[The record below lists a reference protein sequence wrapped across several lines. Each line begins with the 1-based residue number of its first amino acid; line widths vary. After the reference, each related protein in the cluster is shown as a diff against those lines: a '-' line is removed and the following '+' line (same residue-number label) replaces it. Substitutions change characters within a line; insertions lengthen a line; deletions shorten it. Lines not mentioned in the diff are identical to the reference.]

1 MIRTR
6 HLFIVVLMSS
16 LLLPTADLTASE
28 TGHSEPQK
36 IVDAALS
43 TLNNFT
49 ADPDMAGFRE
59 TARQA
64 KAVLIVPQLI
74 KAGLVVGGSGGSG
87 VLLARSEKT
96 NRWSHPAFFGMGSA
110 SIGAQIGA
118 QASEVVLLV
127 MTPQGLDSLLS
138 TDIKLGADLSVA
150 AGPVGTGKGAQ
161 TADVLSYARSKGAY
175 AGLSVEGAV
184 IKPRSKLN
192 TAYYGK
198 PYRPIGILIQDMASN
213 SGADGLRSALQKAM
227 E

>member
-1 MIRTR
+1 MIRTH
-6 HLFIVVLMSS
+6 HLFIVALMLS
-16 LLLPTADLTASE
+16 LLLPTADLPASE
-28 TGHSEPQK
+28 TNDSAPQQ
-36 IVDAALS
+36 IVDAALV
-43 TLNNFT
+43 TLNNFA

-64 KAVLIVPQLI
+64 EAVLIVPQLI
-74 KAGLVVGGSGGSG
+74 KAGLVIGGSGGSG

-96 NRWSHPAFFGMGSA
+96 GRWSHPAFFGMGSA

-127 MTPQGLDSLLS
+127 MTRQGLDSLLS

-192 TAYYGK
+192 SAYYGK
-198 PYRPIGILIQDMASN
+198 PYRPIEILIQGMASN
-213 SGADGLRSALQKAM
+213 NGADGLRSALHKAM